1 MYEKRDSVY
10 CYKDT
15 DILVNKLEIKD
26 KDLLKEYERQIVA
39 IKLLELEKQPISNHL
54 FDIKHFSDI
63 HRFLFED
70 VYEFAGCFRNED
82 IAKDNFKFARWEY
95 IEDELVKLLT
105 NLENEN
111 RLKGLDKKSLANK
124 LAYYISELNV
134 LHPFRE
140 GNGRTIR
147 EFVRQLAKYN
157 GYYLNFNMVSS
168 EEMLLASIKSVTN
181 TQELEDIIYKCL
193 Q

>member
-1 MYEKRDSVY
+1 MKKRDSVY
-10 CYKDT
+10 CYKGT
-15 DILVNKLEIKD
+15 DVLVNKLEIKD

-39 IKLLELEKQPISNHL
+39 IKLLELEKQPINNS
-54 FDIKHFSDI
+54 FDKKHFSDI

-70 VYEFAGCFRNED
+70 IHEFSGCFRNED

-95 IEDELVKLLT
+95 IEHELIRLLEKLKS
-105 NLENEN
+105 ENY
-111 RLKGLDKKSLANK
+111 LKDLDKEMLANR
-124 LAYYISELNV
+124 LAYYTAELNI

-147 EFVRQLAKYN
+147 EFIRQLAKYN
-157 GYYLNFNMVSS
+157 GYYLNYNMVSAV
-168 EEMLLASIKSVTN
+168 EMLSASIKSVIDI
-181 TQELEDIIYKCL
+181 QDLEDKIYKCL

>member
-10 CYKDT
+10 CYKGT
-15 DILVNKLEIKD
+15 DVLVNKLEIKD
-26 KDLLKEYERQIVA
+26 MDLLKEYERQIVA
-39 IKLLELEKQPISNHL
+39 IKLLELEKQPINNS
-54 FDIKHFSDI
+54 FDIKRFSDI

-70 VYEFAGCFRNED
+70 IYEFAGCFRNED

-95 IEDELVKLLT
+95 IEDELTRLLEKLK
-105 NLENEN
+105 NEN
-111 RLKGLDKKSLANK
+111 YLKDLDKKTLANR
-124 LAYYISELNV
+124 LAYYTAELNV

-147 EFVRQLAKYN
+147 EFIRQLAIFN
-157 GYYLNFNMVSS
+157 GYYLNFNMVST
-168 EEMLLASIKSVTN
+168 EEMLLASIKSVIDAK
-181 TQELEDIIYKCL
+181 ELEDKIYKCL

>member
-10 CYKDT
+10 CYKGT
-15 DILVNKLEIKD
+15 DVLVNKLEIKD
-26 KDLLKEYERQIVA
+26 KELLKEYERRVVS
-39 IKLLELEKQPISNHL
+39 IKLLELEKQPINNS

-95 IEDELVKLLT
+95 IEDELARLLEKLK
-105 NLENEN
+105 NEN
-111 RLKGLDKKSLANK
+111 YLKDLDKKTLANR
-124 LAYYISELNV
+124 LAYYTAELNV

-147 EFVRQLAKYN
+147 EFIRQLAIFN
-157 GYYLNFNMVSS
+157 GYYLNFNMVST
-168 EEMLLASIKSVTN
+168 EEMLLASIKSVIDAK
-181 TQELEDIIYKCL
+181 ELEDKIYKCL

>member
-10 CYKDT
+10 CYKGT
-15 DILVNKLEIKD
+15 DVLVNKLEIKD
-26 KDLLKEYERQIVA
+26 MDLLKEYERQIVA
-39 IKLLELEKQPISNHL
+39 IKLLELEKQPINNS
-54 FDIKHFSDI
+54 FDIKRFSDI

-70 VYEFAGCFRNED
+70 IYEFAGCFRNED

-95 IEDELVKLLT
+95 IEDELTRLLEKLK
-105 NLENEN
+105 NEN
-111 RLKGLDKKSLANK
+111 YLKDLDKETLANR
-124 LAYYISELNV
+124 LAYYTAELNV

-147 EFVRQLAKYN
+147 EFIRQLAKYN
-157 GYYLNFNMVSS
+157 GYYLNFNMVST
-168 EEMLLASIKSVTN
+168 EEMLLASIKSVIDTK
-181 TQELEDIIYKCL
+181 ELEDKIYKCL